1 MGKAGIT
8 VNGKAPGAASP
19 SSPSPS
25 AANQPSPAQ
34 ANASQPGPAI
44 SRPAVA
50 QTPVPV
56 VEANGLPSYCKPKK
70 TYISGIDDQI
80 ERYKRPYHSFEAMHE
95 LALSTC
101 EKAKPEKQ
109 ARIDGHMANFKAW
122 MGLSEPEYLQLFSI
136 YIDKRGANQESK
148 TFCDTLKVE
157 DEDLATNKEKAY
169 LRVVASAAGCSG
181 TIGASSYDWP
191 DQDLVTR
198 SLDVGSCY
206 RALDGRMYGGS
217 QKPTPYTILSYS
229 ECNAMSQRIDVT
241 KSIAAVRANDS
252 FNFMAKADFIALLT
266 SIDRN
271 KKRYDPIFK
280 KLGQKDEIYEELIY
294 TAPNAAYAAWYENY
308 NADKKLMDEM
318 NYILAHGSNKY
329 LMKKVGDCSEK
340 YFERLKTIAKNSSA
354 TSVDEFKDALS
365 KPVNGLTAAS
375 YVFCEAAQ
383 KQEAVA
389 AIYRSSAVSYSLA
402 LGPRD
407 AARKA
412 AMAVLAA
419 NRGEIKGARDMSSYS
434 RGFEFP
440 DWRSGSREERRGVIQ
455 SAKASGDVIKV
466 TFKKESWQEPTYSC
480 RETNKIDGIKDG
492 KLVYRQKCRKTGSKT
507 VKHHEQPVEF
517 PMRHASYL
525 KVGQFLIFTRPL
537 GNSVAMPK
545 KVYRTKKQDK
555 LVGLLGLPL

>member
-8 VNGKAPGAASP
+8 VNGKTPGGS
-19 SSPSPS
+19 SSPASTPASSPT
-25 AANQPSPAQ
+25 AATQPTPTE
-34 ANASQPGPAI
+34 ANQPGPAV

-56 VEANGLPSYCKPKK
+56 VEANGLPSYCKPNK

-101 EKAKPEKQ
+101 EKAKPEKR
-109 ARIDGHMANFKAW
+109 ARIDAHMVKFKAW

-136 YIDKRGANQESK
+136 YIDKRG
-148 TFCDTLKVE
+148 
-157 DEDLATNKEKAY
+157 
-169 LRVVASAAGCSG
+169 

-191 DQDLVTR
+191 DQDLITR

-217 QKPTPYTILSYS
+217 QKPTPYTMLNYA
-229 ECNAMSQRIDVT
+229 ECNAMSKGIQVN

-252 FNFMAKADFIALLT
+252 FSFMAKADFIALLT

-271 KKRYDPIFK
+271 KKLYDPIFK
-280 KLGQKDEIYEELIY
+280 KLADKDEIYEELLY
-294 TAPNAAYAAWYENY
+294 KAPAAAYAAWYENY

-340 YFERLKTIAKNSSA
+340 YFKRLKNIAK
-354 TSVDEFKDALS
+354 TSGAKSEDDFKDALS
-365 KPVNGLTAAS
+365 KPVNGLAAAS

-383 KQEAVA
+383 KREAVA
-389 AIYRSSAVSYSLA
+389 AIYRRSAVSYSLA

-419 NRGEIKGARDMSSYS
+419 NRGEIKGARDMSSYN

-440 DWRSGSREERRGVIQ
+440 DWRSGSREEKRGVIQ
-455 SAKASGDVIKV
+455 SVKVSGDGVKV

-480 RETNKIDGIKDG
+480 RETNKIDGFKDG
-492 KLVYRQKCRKTGSKT
+492 KLVYRQKCKKTGSKT
-507 VKHHEQPVEF
+507 VKFHEQPVEF
-517 PMRHASYL
+517 PVRHASHL
-525 KVGQFLIFTRPL
+525 KAGQFLIFSKPF
-537 GNSVAMPK
+537 GDSIAMPK
-545 KVYRTKKQDK
+545 RVYRTKKQDT